1 MRRML
6 GTGSIGTVGISGVVG
21 VATANGYALPVLAGL
36 GALVGSIIAV
46 AAVIA
51 IRSSQR
57 SDATPEHRAELVK
70 AFLRLLTNERPT
82 R

>member
-6 GTGSIGTVGISGVVG
+6 GTGSVGTIGFSGAVG
-21 VATANGYALPVLAGL
+21 VATANGDALPVLVVLA
-36 GALVGSIIAV
+36 ALVGSIIAV

-51 IRSSQR
+51 IRSAKR